1 MMLLK
6 QFSLLLLL
14 IISVSLLS
22 TSIAAGRQLKS
33 VNKLDKE
40 VAVDATD
47 EDMLGSTLEEE
58 KYEFGEAENHEERT
72 DIHERLLRV
81 NTKDYGRYNPAPA
94 LVKPPFKLIPN

>member
-1 MMLLK
+1 
-6 QFSLLLLL
+6 
-14 IISVSLLS
+14 
-22 TSIAAGRQLKS
+22 
-33 VNKLDKE
+33 
-40 VAVDATD
+40 
-47 EDMLGSTLEEE
+47 MLGSTLEEE